1 MPRNKAAH
9 AHYRIQ
15 RLPSTEF
22 AAKLEFS
29 ESVYYRELFLRGGR
43 FRGWQRGIVQ
53 GSKVQG
59 RRRSELAQAARLKF
73 DGYSYWV
80 SNFFNQAITS
90 GG

>member
-29 ESVYYRELFLRGGR
+29 ESVYYREFVFARRSLPRLAKRDCSR
-43 FRGWQRGIVQ
+43 L
-53 GSKVQG
+53 KVQ
-59 RRRSELAQAARLKF
+59 KF
-73 DGYSYWV
+73 KAGEEQDSHKLQV
-80 SNFFNQAITS
+80 
-90 GG
+90 